1 MSLTSQLYF
10 HSFRSNCAFLHDHDR
25 VDSASFVQN
34 VLQGIHRQCKDDS
47 DEETQE
53 EPSSRVLLDHH
64 QGHTTL
70 HPLGQETNDDMTVHV
85 SDSQSQ
91 FSAEELS
98 MAVATSCVCALVL
111 GFISGFMLARKCSC
125 KREEENPYHVP
136 YLNQ

>member
-1 MSLTSQLYF
+1 M
-10 HSFRSNCAFLHDHDR
+10 
-25 VDSASFVQN
+25 DSASFVQN
-34 VLQGIHRQCKDDS
+34 VLQGTHRQCQSSQDDS
-47 DEETQE
+47 DQETQE

-70 HPLGQETNDDMTVHV
+70 HPLGQETSDVDDMTVQV
-85 SDSQSQ
+85 SDSQNH